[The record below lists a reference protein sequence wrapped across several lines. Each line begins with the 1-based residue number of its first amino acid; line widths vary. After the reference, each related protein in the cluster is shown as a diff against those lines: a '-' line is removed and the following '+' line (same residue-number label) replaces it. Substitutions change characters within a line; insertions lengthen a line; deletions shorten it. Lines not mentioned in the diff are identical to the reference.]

1 SGIGLALCQ
10 RLLTEDRGLR
20 LCLACRDS
28 EEAEAAYRALIAS
41 HPGAHVDLLK
51 VDLGSVKSVLRAA
64 AEVRAR
70 YSRVDFLY
78 LNAGKMT
85 KPKVDLKAFFKGFF
99 SRNVIHMLETA
110 KGILTQ
116 ENRVNSDG
124 LQEVFATNLFGHFLL
139 IRELEPLLCQSDHTS
154 RVIWTSSGNAWRSA
168 FSLEDFQHKQGN
180 EPYSSS
186 KYASELLSLAL
197 NRHMNSRVRPHQGL
211 YLFALLILS
220 IFEFFWQGLYS
231 SVVCPGM
238 VRTKM
243 TERILLPVFWILF
256 MPIMWLMRIFT
267 NTFTITPYNGAEAL
281 HWLFL
286 QKPQYLDPRSKYYSL
301 TSVLGRNYIQPQKVS
316 NALMPAKIYYS

>member
-1 SGIGLALCQ
+1 GGAVVFGIGLALCQ

-197 NRHMNSRVRPHQGL
+197 NRKTLYIYTHIYMCKCIHMYTCIHAHVYTCTHV
-211 YLFALLILS
+211 Y
-220 IFEFFWQGLYS
+220 
-231 SVVCPGM
+231 
-238 VRTKM
+238 
-243 TERILLPVFWILF
+243 
-256 MPIMWLMRIFT
+256 
-267 NTFTITPYNGAEAL
+267 TFTHVYTCTRVYMHMCIRVCTSEMEQHQQTATP
-281 HWLFL
+281 
-286 QKPQYLDPRSKYYSL
+286 D
-301 TSVLGRNYIQPQKVS
+301 
-316 NALMPAKIYYS
+316 

>member
-1 SGIGLALCQ
+1 GGAVVFGIGLALCQ

-197 NRHMNSRVRPHQGL
+197 NRFCTVSGVCVCHFKRVL
-211 YLFALLILS
+211 
-220 IFEFFWQGLYS
+220 
-231 SVVCPGM
+231 
-238 VRTKM
+238 
-243 TERILLPVFWILF
+243 
-256 MPIMWLMRIFT
+256 
-267 NTFTITPYNGAEAL
+267 
-281 HWLFL
+281 
-286 QKPQYLDPRSKYYSL
+286 KP
-301 TSVLGRNYIQPQKVS
+301 
-316 NALMPAKIYYS
+316 